1 MEDKVFEFM
10 EKMYA
15 DLKSDIK
22 SVKSELQSEI
32 QSVKSELQSEIQSVG
47 NHVIRIEQVHGSKLD
62 ALLDGYKQ
70 LSEGQQ
76 EIKNELADIREHM
89 AHQDTEITFLKKVK

>member
-1 MEDKVFEFM
+1 MEDKVFVFM

-15 DLKSDIK
+15 DLKS
-22 SVKSELQSEI
+22 EI
-32 QSVKSELQSEIQSVG
+32 QSVKSELKSEIQSVS
-47 NHVIRIEQVHGSKLD
+47 NHVIRLEHEHGSKLN

-76 EIKNELADIREHM
+76 EIKRELVDIKEHM
-89 AHQDTEITFLKKVK
+89 AHQDNEITFLKKVK

>member
-15 DLKSDIK
+15 DLKKEIK
-22 SVKSELQSEI
+22 SVKTNLKKEI
-32 QSVKSELQSEIQSVG
+32 LKTNLLIEHDVKPQI
-47 NHVIRIEQVHGSKLD
+47 N

-70 LSEGQQ
+70 LSEGQE
-76 EIKNELADIREHM
+76 EIKGRLENIEKHM
-89 AHQDTEITFLKKVK
+89 VNQDNEITFLKKVK

>member
-15 DLKSDIK
+15 DLK
-22 SVKSELQSEI
+22 SEI